1 MRKVTNESFFH
12 FSKLTDY
19 QIGKSYFFGDRVNEF
34 FGFYEQYEPINT
46 ADQKTILT
54 EYTTYV
60 RECIFEE
67 VRKQEFPD
75 CPSRTKCIWLMPPS
89 FASLRFWHSRIP
101 EADSL
106 IKFSCSGVVHEAD
119 ERFLH
124 PLYFNLA
131 LQRKLARLYWSGDS
145 VLEDASRREVLFTG
159 MATAVKIFPL
169 QPGNCNLPDPSDLG
183 LCKTIEEF

>member
-1 MRKVTNESFFH
+1 MRQVKNESFFH
-12 FSKLTDY
+12 FSKLTYY

-89 FASLRFWHSRIP
+89 FAS
-101 EADSL
+101 
-106 IKFSCSGVVHEAD
+106 
-119 ERFLH
+119 
-124 PLYFNLA
+124 
-131 LQRKLARLYWSGDS
+131 
-145 VLEDASRREVLFTG
+145 
-159 MATAVKIFPL
+159 
-169 QPGNCNLPDPSDLG
+169 
-183 LCKTIEEF
+183 